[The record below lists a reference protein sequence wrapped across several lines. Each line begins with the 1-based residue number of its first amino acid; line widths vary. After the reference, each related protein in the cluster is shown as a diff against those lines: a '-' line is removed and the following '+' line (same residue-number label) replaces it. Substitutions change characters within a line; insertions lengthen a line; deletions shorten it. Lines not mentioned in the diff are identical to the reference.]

1 MSVGKSNIEVVEA
14 DLSLPSH
21 ARAVVEMVDAYSR
34 DIMGN
39 QEPLPDYVRERLVP
53 SLRGQPQALVLLA
66 FDGERPVGIAIAF
79 GGFSTFAARPLLN
92 LHDLAVV
99 AEYRKRGIG
108 RQLLEAVEHHARARG
123 CCKVTLEVLEA
134 NPARRLYAAM
144 GYATPAYDNEAGRAL
159 FLAKPLSD

>member
-1 MSVGKSNIEVVEA
+1 MSVGESNIEVVEA
-14 DLSLPSH
+14 DLNRPSH
-21 ARAVVEMVDAYSR
+21 ARAVVEMIDAYSR

-39 QEPLPDYVRERLVP
+39 QEPLPVDVRERLVP
-53 SLRGQPQALVLLA
+53 ELSAQPRALVLLA
-66 FDGERPVGIAIAF
+66 FDGKRPVGIAIAF

-108 RQLLEAVEHHARARG
+108 RRLLEAVEHHARARG
-123 CCKVTLEVLEA
+123 CCKVTLEVLER
-134 NPARRLYAAM
+134 NPAQRLYAAM